1 MSDLDKIF
9 GPNKHVNNSEVNFS
23 ALILGIGILLFGVYL
38 GKKITEERK
47 NKINNST
54 KK

>member
-23 ALILGIGILLFGVYL
+23 YFILGIGILLSGIYF

-47 NKINNST
+47 NMINNST